1 MDVLIHP
8 GKPVH
13 KLSFRVTFQGK
24 YLELFFIKTNRFFMI
39 LKFMQY
45 AQIKY
50 DHGCS
55 LCAWYYTSGGFQLP
69 FRLTPKRHPR
79 AVALGHQPSAQ
90 TST

>member
-1 MDVLIHP
+1 
-8 GKPVH
+8 
-13 KLSFRVTFQGK
+13 
-24 YLELFFIKTNRFFMI
+24 
-39 LKFMQY
+39 MQY
-45 AQIKY
+45 AQIKL

-69 FRLTPKRHPR
+69 FRLMPKRHPR